1 MKNTLSDLN
10 DHLFAQLERLG
21 NESMSTEQMAIELER
36 AKSITQVANQ
46 IVNNG
51 RLVLDAQVK
60 MSDIMDSR
68 DMPKMPKMLM

>member
-21 NESMSTEQMAIELER
+21 NESMTNEQLAVELER
-36 AKSITQVANQ
+36 ARSITNVAHQ

-60 MSDIMDSR
+60 MSEIMDVR
-68 DMPKMPKMLM
+68 EMPKMPKMLM

>member
-46 IVNNG
+46 IV
-51 RLVLDAQVK
+51 
-60 MSDIMDSR
+60 IMVDLY
-68 DMPKMPKMLM
+68 LMRKLK

>member
-21 NESMSTEQMAIELER
+21 NESMTNEQMAVELER
-36 AKSITQVANQ
+36 ARSITSVAHQ

-60 MSDIMDSR
+60 MSDIMDVR
-68 DMPKMPKMLM
+68 EMPKMPKMLM